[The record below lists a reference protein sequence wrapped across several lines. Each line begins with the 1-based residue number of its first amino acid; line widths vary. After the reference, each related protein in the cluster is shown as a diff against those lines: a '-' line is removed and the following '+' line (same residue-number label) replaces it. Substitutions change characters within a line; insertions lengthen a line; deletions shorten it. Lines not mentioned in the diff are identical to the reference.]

1 MAEYDV
7 FTRINEH
14 YAKMSKGHKAI
25 ADYISEHF
33 DQAVFMTAAKL
44 GETLGISEST
54 VVRFAAGIGY
64 DGYPKFQKALES
76 CVQGKL
82 NGIQK
87 MDAKYGRSSQSEILT
102 SVLTADI
109 EKIQDTIDNLDP
121 AAFESAVATILEAET
136 IYIMGLRS
144 NEPLAAFLHF
154 YLNMIRGKVFLL
166 NTTSVSET
174 FEQMIHIGP
183 KDCFIGISFPRYS
196 MRTLKAMEFANDRNA
211 KVIAITDSIHSPM
224 NLYSSCNLLARSDM
238 VSVVDSL
245 VAPLSVINALV
256 VALCLKCPEQVRKN
270 LETLEETW
278 NNYQVY
284 LNDEI
289 DFIDDEPM
297 AAIAAA
303 KCGHNVTLL
312 EKNEKLGKKLF
323 ITGKGRCNV
332 TNGADMDVLFQ
343 NVCTNEKFLYS
354 AFYSFDNTQ
363 VCDLIEQ
370 AGCPLKT
377 ERGDRVFPV
386 SDHSSDVIAAL
397 QRELHKYHVDIH
409 LHTEVKK

>member
-25 ADYISEHF
+25 ADYISEHY

-102 SVLTADI
+102 SVLSADI

-245 VAPLSVINALV
+245 VAPLSVINALI
-256 VALCLKCPEQVRKN
+256 VALCLKNQDSLKQSI
-270 LETLEETW
+270 ETLDQLYDD
-278 NNYQVY
+278 YQIY
-284 LNDEI
+284 GRDE
-289 DFIDDEPM
+289 
-297 AAIAAA
+297 
-303 KCGHNVTLL
+303 
-312 EKNEKLGKKLF
+312 
-323 ITGKGRCNV
+323 
-332 TNGADMDVLFQ
+332 MDPSGG
-343 NVCTNEKFLYS
+343 E
-354 AFYSFDNTQ
+354 
-363 VCDLIEQ
+363 IEIFHQ
-370 AGCPLKT
+370 GS
-377 ERGDRVFPV
+377 RV
-386 SDHSSDVIAAL
+386 
-397 QRELHKYHVDIH
+397 
-409 LHTEVKK
+409 

>member
-25 ADYISEHF
+25 ADYISEHY

-102 SVLTADI
+102 SVLSADI
-109 EKIQDTIDNLDP
+109 
-121 AAFESAVATILEAET
+121 ATILEAET

-297 AAIAAA
+297 LDYSLRR
-303 KCGHNVTLL
+303 K
-312 EKNEKLGKKLF
+312 EK
-323 ITGKGRCNV
+323 
-332 TNGADMDVLFQ
+332 
-343 NVCTNEKFLYS
+343 
-354 AFYSFDNTQ
+354 
-363 VCDLIEQ
+363 
-370 AGCPLKT
+370 
-377 ERGDRVFPV
+377 
-386 SDHSSDVIAAL
+386 
-397 QRELHKYHVDIH
+397 
-409 LHTEVKK
+409 